1 MDELNKRKLDNLQ
14 ALQPITQNNQVKAL
28 PQVNNVTNNGGVIPN
43 PTGINTPS
51 VETMSNTF
59 TAESQPTV
67 QGLQQ
72 PAVAPTNN
80 VNTSN
85 LPTSTIGY
93 IFGGEPGSLA
103 GKSQAEI
110 DAYNN
115 RVSQLRDRTLAD
127 TLFNM
132 PFGGQKP
139 TGDYKTDMAAIEKE
153 KNKNLVDLLLPYSNP
168 FTFIPKVAQDTSE
181 QLSKIGKGAV
191 NKVSNYFNPSP
202 ESIVVPDFNKNLQE
216 SQKKPE
222 VEKPGAIKNAANALP
237 PSNLAAITPQS
248 IIDSLTPGQT
258 ELGVGSNI
266 NYGQPQFNEQKVLQD
281 YTNTLSAGIKTGS
294 QYNTDLTNKMLQ
306 QYGNTNQQQLSQTDI
321 ERQNIMSEIDALR
334 NQSADLFEKGKTA
347 GIAGS
352 LINWARAASLNKRA
366 NALQDASTRLTAAD
380 RASALANQQ
389 KLQEL
394 QVQAEQRKQE
404 SNTGYNRL
412 MTSKLFDSLSQ
423 INLSKLNNDE
433 KLNQLKILGEQEAL
447 KQNREDIR
455 DKRKTE
461 AEVKRDFAKNSNSY
475 ISNILMNQNLSLR
488 QQIANLDSKQNRTPE
503 EEAQLKQLASNTVA
517 NEELIKGFVDTS
529 RQLNPKETPT
539 DINVKVE
546 ESKTN
551 PGEFNVIRTDKAG
564 NVSMEKRYDPQA
576 LEVVKQQ
583 YVSGIENAKT
593 KEDKIRL
600 ASQFEEWKKKYNT
613 K

>member
-72 PAVAPTNN
+72 PAVAPVANTNN
-80 VNTSN
+80 
-85 LPTSTIGY
+85 LKPLEMPTSSIGAV
-93 IFGGEPGSLA
+93 FSARPGMFA
-103 GKSQAEI
+103 GRTQEEI

-115 RVSQLRDRTLAD
+115 KV
-127 TLFNM
+127 
-132 PFGGQKP
+132 
-139 TGDYKTDMAAIEKE
+139 KE
-153 KNKNLVDLLLPYSNP
+153 LNDQPL
-168 FTFIPKVAQDTSE
+168 
-181 QLSKIGKGAV
+181 LSKIVGGINSAGNYLVGDYVKSAMDWATTPSGFEEAGK
-191 NKVSNYFNPSP
+191 KLVSPVIP
-202 ESIVVPDFNKNLQE
+202 
-216 SQKKPE
+216 KKP
-222 VEKPGAIKNAANALP
+222 GGIRQAADVMGGQQGLP
-237 PSNLAAITPQS
+237 PSNLGAITPQS
-248 IIDSLTPGQT
+248 IIDSLTPGQV
-258 ELGVGSNI
+258 ELGGSNI

-281 YTNTLSAGIKTGS
+281 YANTLSAGIKTGS

-306 QYGNTNQQQLSQTDI
+306 QYGNTNQQQLAQTDL

-334 NQSADLFEKGKTA
+334 GQSAGLFEKGKTG

-352 LINWARAASLNKRA
+352 LIDWARAASLNKRA

-412 MTSKLFDSLSQ
+412 MTSKLFDNLSQ

-433 KLNQLKILGEQEAL
+433 KLNQLKIVGQQAL
-447 KQNREDIR
+447 ESELRSQ
-455 DKRKTE
+455 
-461 AEVKRDFAKNSNSY
+461 KRDEYKTKADLNKDVAKNLDSY
-475 ISNILMNQNLSLR
+475 IKNNLINQNLSLT
-488 QQIANLDSKQNRTPE
+488 QQIANLDAKQNRTPE
-503 EEAQLKQLASNTVA
+503 EESQLKQLASNQVA
-517 NEELIKGFVDTS
+517 NEELIKAFIGTS
-529 RQLNPKETPT
+529 KQLSPKETPT
-539 DINVKVE
+539 AIDVKVE

-564 NVSMEKRYDPQA
+564 RYTIETQYNTPQA
-576 LEVVKQQ
+576 LEMAKQQ
-583 YVSGIENAKT
+583 YISGIENAKT